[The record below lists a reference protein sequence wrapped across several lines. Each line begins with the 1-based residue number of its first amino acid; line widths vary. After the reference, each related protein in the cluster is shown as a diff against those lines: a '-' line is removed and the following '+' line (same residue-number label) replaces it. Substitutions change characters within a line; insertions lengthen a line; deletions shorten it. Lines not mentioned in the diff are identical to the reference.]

1 MISQGGRPPPTD
13 DGTAHETLSEQ
24 MIRLRQ
30 LMSVMETQFSG
41 DEILLV
47 FGDGTSPALLS
58 ALMAGLPLNKV
69 HELNF
74 QPGEIRYDVT
84 KDRVLSHSSLQA
96 ATEEKSVEYRAIID
110 RGRTT
115 LKELRD
121 EANRP
126 VVEDFAPTRPVAVVK
141 ESSSKDNGAPDLGTF
156 PFMALGTTA
165 AIASSLSAQKKDGK
179 TADEDGEQS
188 MLLEQQ
194 YQNHNQL
201 NGAVAGMIPL
211 SPELQRME
219 NLVVSAPFEIP
230 EMRMTKEEKITIA
243 AEAMEDYMNKDDGG
257 DDWLAQIAS
266 IANEE

>member
-13 DGTAHETLSEQ
+13 DGTADETLNEQ

-74 QPGEIRYDVT
+74 QPGEIRYDIT
-84 KDRVLSHSSLQA
+84 RDRVLSYSSLQA

-126 VVEDFAPTRPVAVVK
+126 VVEFVPTRPVAVVK
-141 ESSSKDNGAPDLGTF
+141 ESSLTDNGAPDLGTF

-165 AIASSLSAQKKDGK
+165 AISYSLSAQKKDGK
-179 TADEDGEQS
+179 TANEDGEQS

-194 YQNHNQL
+194 YQNQNQL
-201 NGAVAGMIPL
+201 NSAVAGMIPL

-219 NLVVSAPFEIP
+219 NLVVSAPFDIP
-230 EMRMTKEEKITIA
+230 EMTMTKEEKITIA
-243 AEAMEDYMNKDDGG
+243 AEAMEDYMNRDDGG
-257 DDWLAQIAS
+257 DDWLAQISS